1 MTNYKDVDGNM
12 RNKSAIEKRNNRKKI
27 EAIKRRKRRKRN
39 RRISIILSI
48 IVILMFSGFIYINSF
63 LNKLNTNNLNIVANP
78 PASSEPV
85 NILITGMDVGDTKN
99 IENEDIR
106 RTDTIMVLNYN
117 PITKKSMIV
126 SVPRDTLIEVDAYNG
141 DEYRRYWKINTAYA
155 LGGEEEIIYHVENL
169 LDISINYVVEID
181 YQAFRSIVDALG
193 GVEVYIEQDMKYD
206 DEMQNLHID
215 FNEGDTVKLDGEL
228 AEKFIRWRKNNDGT
242 GYADADLGR
251 ITNQQLFIK
260 KLAKKALSPTIVF
273 KLPKVLKAISDNVDT
288 NMDSNTMISLAL
300 KVFKSGI
307 DEIKMATLQGEEEY
321 IYGDSFLIVDKE
333 LNYDIIEALNSG
345 TTFIDNN
352 EVDRGLL
359 NILVLNGTETPGL
372 AGSVR
377 DQLLSLGYINVDVD
391 NAIGVSKSSIQLRN
405 EDLEDMLKDELNI
418 KKFSK
423 ITSDEY
429 SYYDIVVLLGE
440 DY

>member
-1 MTNYKDVDGNM
+1 MTNYKDVDGNV
-12 RNKSAIEKRNNRKKI
+12 RSKSAIEKRNNRKKI
-27 EAIKRRKRRKRN
+27 EAIKRRKRRRRN

-48 IVILMFSGFIYINSF
+48 IVILIISGFIYINSF
-63 LNKLNTNNLNIVANP
+63 LNKLNTNNLKIAANP
-78 PASSEPV
+78 PDSSEPI
-85 NILITGMDVGDTKN
+85 NILITGMDIGDS
-99 IENEDIR
+99 ENTENADIR

-117 PITKKSMIV
+117 PTTKKSMLV

-141 DEYRRYWKINTAYA
+141 NEYRRYWKINTAYA

-169 LDISINYVVEID
+169 LNISINYVVEID

-193 GVEVYIEQDMKYD
+193 GVEVYIEQDMYYD
-206 DEMQNLHID
+206 DEMQDLHIR
-215 FNEGDTVKLDGEL
+215 FNKGDTVQLNGEL

-260 KLAKKALSPTIVF
+260 KLAKKALSPTSIF

-300 KVFKSGI
+300 KIVKSGI
-307 DEIKMATLQGEEEY
+307 DEIKMVTLQGEEEY
-321 IYGDSFLIVDKE
+321 IYGDAFLIVDKD

-345 TTFIDNN
+345 TTFIDDN

-359 NILVLNGTETPGL
+359 KILVLNGTNTSGL

-377 DQLLSLGYINVDVD
+377 EQLLSLGYTNVDVD

-405 EDLEDMLKDELNI
+405 EDLEDILKDELNI

-440 DY
+440 DF